1 MTRRHSTD
9 LSLRLYNTMTG
20 AKAPLRPRTPGHVGM
35 YVCGVT
41 VYDLCH
47 IGHARSAI
55 VFDVLRRYL
64 EANGLTVVYVRN
76 FTDIDDKIIARAAR
90 DGIGWREVAER
101 FIAEYYRDMDALGVL
116 RATVEPK
123 ATDHIPDM
131 LALIAGLVE
140 KGMAY
145 VGGGDVYYRVAGFP
159 RYGRLS
165 GRRLDQLQAGARVE
179 REATILRH
187 ARVDEKKHDPLD
199 FALWK
204 GSKPGEPTWDSPWG
218 PGRPGWH
225 IECSAMA
232 MAHLGQTID
241 LHGGGQD
248 LTFPHHENEIAQSEG
263 YTGVEFSRCW
273 MHNGFVTINEEKMS
287 KSLGNF
293 FTIREI
299 LEKSPWDQAVTA
311 EALRYLLLG
320 THYRSPIDFSDEAL
334 RGAKAALDGFYDLLG
349 RLREPEGKAERGGGN
364 EIARAVL
371 EQVDAQFSAAM
382 DDDLNTAQALGVFHH
397 ARAEFNRALGTGVSA
412 GTARQS
418 EAALL
423 RHGQVLGFDFQA
435 THRGEIKKI
444 PGSDQLPLGDSF
456 SYLVG
461 KGLSDN
467 EVARLVEARNTARA
481 RKDWAEA
488 DVIRKQLADA
498 GVILE
503 DRPDGT
509 TRIKR

>member
-1 MTRRHSTD
+1 
-9 LSLRLYNTMTG
+9 
-20 AKAPLRPRTPGHVGM
+20 
-35 YVCGVT
+35 
-41 VYDLCH
+41 
-47 IGHARSAI
+47 
-55 VFDVLRRYL
+55 
-64 EANGLTVVYVRN
+64 
-76 FTDIDDKIIARAAR
+76 
-90 DGIGWREVAER
+90 
-101 FIAEYYRDMDALGVL
+101 
-116 RATVEPK
+116 
-123 ATDHIPDM
+123 
-131 LALIAGLVE
+131 
-140 KGMAY
+140 
-145 VGGGDVYYRVAGFP
+145 
-159 RYGRLS
+159 
-165 GRRLDQLQAGARVE
+165 
-179 REATILRH
+179 
-187 ARVDEKKHDPLD
+187 VDEKKHDPLD

-204 GSKPGEPTWDSPWG
+204 ASKPGEPTWDSPWG

-299 LEKSPWDQAVTA
+299 LDKGRSTWGWPEAVTA

-349 RLREPEGKAERGGGN
+349 RLREPEGKSEHGGGS
-364 EIARAVL
+364 EIARAAIEEL
-371 EQVDAQFSAAM
+371 ERQFAAAM
-382 DDDLNTAQALGVFHH
+382 DDDLNTAQALGALHH
-397 ARAEFNRALGTGVSA
+397 ARAEFNRALGRVVSTGMA
-412 GTARQS
+412 QQA
-418 EAALL
+418 EAALT
-423 RHGQVLGFDFQA
+423 RHGQILGLEFHA
-435 THRGEIKKI
+435 TRRGQIHITPSTGTLTIVEAEA
-444 PGSDQLPLGDSF
+444 G
-456 SYLVG
+456 LVVRATVEATG
-461 KGLSDN
+461 TVVGGTMLDD
-467 EVARLVEARNTARA
+467 EVARLVEARNAARA
-481 RKDWAEA
+481 RKDWAGA

>member
-1 MTRRHSTD
+1 MSPSPRPE
-9 LSLRLYNTMTG
+9 LALRLYNTLSGSKT
-20 AKAPLRPRTPGHVGM
+20 PLRPRVPRHLGM

-64 EANGLTVVYVRN
+64 ESRGLIVTYVRN
-76 FTDIDDKIIARAAR
+76 FTDIDDKIIARAQR

-101 FIAEYYRDMDALGVL
+101 YIAEFYRDMDALGVR

-123 ATDHIPDM
+123 ATDHIADM
-131 LALIAGLVE
+131 LAIITGLVE
-140 KGMAY
+140 KDLAY
-145 VGGGDVYYRVAGFP
+145 VQGGDVFFRVTSFP
-159 RYGRLS
+159 TYGKLS
-165 GRRLDQLQAGARVE
+165 RRRLDQLRVGARVE
-179 REATILRH
+179 
-187 ARVDEKKHDPLD
+187 VDERKHDPLD

-204 GSKPGEPTWDSPWG
+204 ASKPGEPAWDSPWG

-263 YTGVEFSRCW
+263 FTGVEFSHCW

-299 LEKSPWDQAVTA
+299 LDKSPWERPVTA

-334 RGAKAALDGFYDLLG
+334 RGAKAGLDGFYDLLG
-349 RLREPEGKAERGGGN
+349 RLQEHEGKSDRGEGN
-364 EIARAVL
+364 EIARPVL
-371 EQVDAQFSAAM
+371 DTIEDDFNTAM
-382 DDDLNTAQALGVFHH
+382 DDDLNTAQAIGVLHQ
-397 ARAEFNRALGTGVSA
+397 ARTDLNRALGRGMSLHLA
-412 GTARQS
+412 ERAEQ
-418 EAALL
+418 ALRRL
-423 RHGQVLGFDFQA
+423 GQVLGLEFQA
-435 THRGEIKKI
+435 TRRSATSKEPVTEIVQTA
-444 PGSDQLPLGDSF
+444 DTVSF
-456 SYLVG
+456 EVSRS
-461 KGLSDN
+461 GLSDA
-467 EVARLVEARNTARA
+467 EIAKLVDDRNAARA
-481 RKDWAEA
+481 RRDWAAA

-498 GVILE
+498 GVIIE

>member
-1 MTRRHSTD
+1 MSAPKRGETA
-9 LSLRLYNTMTG
+9 LRLYNTMTG
-20 AKAPLRPRTPGHVGM
+20 AKAPLRPRVQRHLGM

-64 EANGLTVVYVRN
+64 EFRGLIVTYVRN
-76 FTDIDDKIIARAAR
+76 FTDIDDKIIARAQR
-90 DGIGWREVAER
+90 DGIGWREVADR
-101 FIAEYYRDMDALGVL
+101 YIAEYYRDMDALSVR

-123 ATDHIPDM
+123 ATDHIADM
-131 LALIAGLVE
+131 LAIIKGLVE
-140 KGMAY
+140 KGKAY
-145 VGGGDVYYRVAGFP
+145 AEGGDVFFRVASFP
-159 RYGRLS
+159 TYGRLS
-165 GRRLDQLQAGARVE
+165 RRRLDQLRVGARVE
-179 REATILRH
+179 
-187 ARVDEKKHDPLD
+187 VDERKQDPLD

-204 GSKPGEPTWDSPWG
+204 ASKPGEPAWESPWG
-218 PGRPGWH
+218 SGRPGWH

-263 YTGVEFSRCW
+263 FTGVEFARCW

-299 LEKSPWDQAVTA
+299 LDKSPWEQSVTA

-320 THYRSPIDFSDEAL
+320 THYRSPIDFSDEGL
-334 RGAKAALDGFYDLLG
+334 RGAKAGLDGFYDLLG
-349 RLREPEGKAERGGGN
+349 RLREREGKSDRGQGN
-364 EIARAVL
+364 EIARPVL
-371 EQVDAQFSAAM
+371 DRIEDDFTAAM
-382 DDDLNTAQALGVFHH
+382 DDDLNTAQAIGVLHH
-397 ARAEFNRALGTGVSA
+397 ARTELNRALGRGMGVSL
-412 GTARQS
+412 ARR
-418 EAALL
+418 ADDTL
-423 RHGQVLGFDFQA
+423 RKLGQVLGLDLQA
-435 THRGEIKKI
+435 TRRGESRE
-444 PGSDQLPLGDSF
+444 PGSAESAVKGYAPST
-456 SYLVG
+456 LVSEMI
-461 KGLSDN
+461 SDA
-467 EVARLVEARNTARA
+467 EVARLVDERNAARA
-481 RKDWAEA
+481 RRDWAAA
-488 DVIRKQLADA
+488 DAIRKQLADA
-498 GVILE
+498 GVTIE

>member
-1 MTRRHSTD
+1 MIPSPRPD
-9 LSLRLYNTMTG
+9 LAFRLYNTLTG
-20 AKAPLRPRTPGHVGM
+20 SKNPLHLRVPRHLGM

-41 VYDLCH
+41 VYDRCH

-64 EANGLTVVYVRN
+64 ESRGVIVTYVRN
-76 FTDIDDKIIARAAR
+76 FTDIDDKIIARAQR
-90 DGIGWREVAER
+90 DGMGWRDVADR
-101 FIAEYYRDMDALGVL
+101 YIAEFYRDMDALGVR
-116 RATVEPK
+116 RASVEPK
-123 ATDHIPDM
+123 ATDHIADM
-131 LALIAGLVE
+131 LVIIQGLVE
-140 KGMAY
+140 KNSAY
-145 VGGGDVYYRVAGFP
+145 VQGGDVFFRVTSFP
-159 RYGRLS
+159 TYGKLS
-165 GRRLDQLQAGARVE
+165 RRRLDQLRVGARVE
-179 REATILRH
+179 
-187 ARVDEKKHDPLD
+187 VDERKHDPLD

-204 GSKPGEPTWDSPWG
+204 ASKPGEPAWDSPWG

-263 YTGVEFSRCW
+263 FTGVEFARCW

-299 LEKSPWDQAVTA
+299 LDKSPWEQSVTA

-334 RGAKAALDGFYDLLG
+334 RGAKAGLDGFYDLLG
-349 RLREPEGKAERGGGN
+349 RLREREGKSDRGDGN
-364 EIARAVL
+364 EIARPVL
-371 EQVDAQFSAAM
+371 DTIEADFNAAM
-382 DDDLNTAQALGVFHH
+382 DDDLNTAQVLAVLHQ
-397 ARAEFNRALGTGVSA
+397 ARTDLNRALGRGMGEGLA
-412 GTARQS
+412 NTADQTIRR
-418 EAALL
+418 L
-423 RHGQVLGFDFQA
+423 GQVLGLDFQA
-435 THRGEIKKI
+435 TRRGPIHASGSLIAGPTAATGIGSAGPMSDTEI
-444 PGSDQLPLGDSF
+444 GT
-456 SYLVG
+456 LV
-461 KGLSDN
+461 D
-467 EVARLVEARNTARA
+467 ARNAARA
-481 RKDWAEA
+481 RRDWAAA
-488 DVIRKQLADA
+488 DAIRKQLADV
-498 GVILE
+498 GVTIE

>member
-1 MTRRHSTD
+1 M
-9 LSLRLYNTMTG
+9 SLKLYNTMTG
-20 AKAPLRPRTPGHVGM
+20 TKAPFRPRTPGHVGM

-64 EANGLTVVYVRN
+64 EAKGLAVIYVRN

-90 DGIGWREVAER
+90 DGIGWRDVAER
-101 FIAEYYRDMDALGVL
+101 FIVEYHRDMDALGVL

-145 VGGGDVYYRVAGFP
+145 AEGGDVYYRVAGFP

-179 REATILRH
+179 
-187 ARVDEKKHDPLD
+187 VDEKKHDPLD

-204 GSKPGEPTWDSPWG
+204 TSKPGEPTWDSLWG

-263 YTGVEFSRCW
+263 YTGMEFSRCW

-299 LEKSPWDQAVTA
+299 LDKSPWDRVVTA
-311 EALRYLLLG
+311 EALRYFLLG
-320 THYRSPIDFSDEAL
+320 THYRGPIDFSDEAL

-349 RLREPEGKAERGGGN
+349 RLREPEGKSEHGGGN
-364 EIARAVL
+364 EIARAAIEEL
-371 EQVDAQFSAAM
+371 ERQFAAAM
-382 DDDLNTAQALGVFHH
+382 DDDLNTAQALGALHH
-397 ARAEFNRALGTGVSA
+397 ARAEFNRALGKVVSTGMA
-412 GTARQS
+412 QQA
-418 EAALL
+418 EAALT
-423 RHGQVLGFDFQA
+423 RHGQILGLEFHA
-435 THRGEIKKI
+435 TRRGQIHEAAAH
-444 PGSDQLPLGDSF
+444 LGARTT
-456 SYLVG
+456 LEAIGTVVG
-461 KGLSDN
+461 GTMLDGD
-467 EVARLVEARNTARA
+467 VARLVEARNAARA
-481 RKDWAEA
+481 RKDWAGA

>member
-1 MTRRHSTD
+1 MTQAPRPD
-9 LSLRLYNTMTG
+9 LALRLHNTMTG
-20 AKAPLRPRTPGHVGM
+20 AKALFRTRVPRHAGM

-64 EANGLTVVYVRN
+64 ESRGVIVTYVRN
-76 FTDIDDKIIARAAR
+76 FTDIDDKIIARAHR
-90 DGIGWREVAER
+90 DGMGWREVADR
-101 FIAEYYRDMDALGVL
+101 YIAEYYRDMDALGVR

-123 ATDHIPDM
+123 ATDHIADM
-131 LALIAGLVE
+131 LAIIKGLVE
-140 KGMAY
+140 KRNAY
-145 VGGGDVYYRVAGFP
+145 VEGGDVFFRVASFP
-159 RYGRLS
+159 TYGRLS
-165 GRRLDQLQAGARVE
+165 RRRLDQLRVGARVD
-179 REATILRH
+179 
-187 ARVDEKKHDPLD
+187 VDERKHDPLD

-204 GSKPGEPTWDSPWG
+204 ASKPGEPAWDSPWG

-263 YTGVEFSRCW
+263 FTGVEFAHCW

-299 LEKSPWDQAVTA
+299 LDKSPWERPVTA

-320 THYRSPIDFSDEAL
+320 THYRSPIDFSDEGL
-334 RGAKAALDGFYDLLG
+334 RGAKAGVDTFYDLLG
-349 RLREPEGKAERGGGN
+349 RLREAEGKSDRGEGN
-364 EIARAVL
+364 EIARPVL
-371 EQVDAQFSAAM
+371 DTIDEDFDAAM
-382 DDDLNTAQALGVFHH
+382 DDDLNTAQAIGALHH
-397 ARAEFNRALGTGVSA
+397 ARTEFNRALGRGMSVSI
-412 GTARQS
+412 ARKA
-418 EAALL
+418 EETL
-423 RHGQVLGFDFQA
+423 RRLGQVLGLEFQA
-435 THRGEIKKI
+435 TRRGQIHAAEGRSAGSSTTMGISSAIVGTMSDTEIAT
-444 PGSDQLPLGDSF
+444 
-456 SYLVG
+456 LV
-461 KGLSDN
+461 D
-467 EVARLVEARNTARA
+467 ARNAART
-481 RKDWAEA
+481 RRDWAAA
-488 DVIRKQLADA
+488 DAIRKQLADA
-498 GVILE
+498 GVTIE

>member
-1 MTRRHSTD
+1 MNAPQREES
-9 LSLRLYNTMTG
+9 SLRLYNTMTG
-20 AKAPLRPRTPGHVGM
+20 AKAPLRPRVPRHVGI

-64 EANGLTVVYVRN
+64 ESRGMIVTYVRN
-76 FTDIDDKIIARAAR
+76 FTDIDDKIIARAQH
-90 DGIGWREVAER
+90 DGLGWREVADR
-101 FIAEYYRDMDALGVL
+101 YIAEYYRDMDALGVR

-123 ATDHIPDM
+123 ATDHIADM
-131 LALIAGLVE
+131 LAIINGLVE
-140 KGMAY
+140 KGKAY
-145 VGGGDVYYRVAGFP
+145 VEGGDVFFRVASFP
-159 RYGRLS
+159 TYGRLS
-165 GRRLDQLQAGARVE
+165 RRRLDQLQVGARVE
-179 REATILRH
+179 
-187 ARVDEKKHDPLD
+187 VDERKHDPLD

-204 GSKPGEPTWDSPWG
+204 ASKPGEPAWDSPWG

-263 YTGVEFSRCW
+263 VTGVEFARCW

-299 LEKSPWDQAVTA
+299 LDKSPWEQAVTA

-320 THYRSPIDFSDEAL
+320 THYRSPIDFSDEGL
-334 RGAKAALDGFYDLLG
+334 RGAKAGLDAFYDLLG
-349 RLREPEGKAERGGGN
+349 RLREHEGKSDRGQGN
-364 EIARAVL
+364 EIARPVL
-371 EQVDAQFSAAM
+371 DRIENEFNAAM
-382 DDDLNTAQALGVFHH
+382 DDDLNTAQALAVLHQT
-397 ARAEFNRALGTGVSA
+397 RTELNRALGRGMGESLA
-412 GTARQS
+412 QKANHAIRR
-418 EAALL
+418 L
-423 RHGQVLGFDFQA
+423 GQVLGLDFQA
-435 THRGEIKKI
+435 ARRGQIHAAEGRSAGTSTTTGISSAIVETMSDTEITT
-444 PGSDQLPLGDSF
+444 
-456 SYLVG
+456 
-461 KGLSDN
+461 
-467 EVARLVEARNTARA
+467 LVEARNAARA
-481 RKDWAEA
+481 RRDWAAA
-488 DVIRKQLADA
+488 DAIRKQLADA
-498 GVILE
+498 GVTIE

>member
-1 MTRRHSTD
+1 MSRSPRPD
-9 LSLRLYNTMTG
+9 LALRLYNTMTA
-20 AKAPLRPRTPGHVGM
+20 AKELFRPRVPRHVGM

-64 EANGLTVVYVRN
+64 ESRGLIITYVRN
-76 FTDIDDKIIARAAR
+76 FTDIDDKILHRAQR

-101 FIAEYYRDMDALGVL
+101 YVAEYYRDMDALGVR

-123 ATDHIPDM
+123 ATDHIADM
-131 LALIAGLVE
+131 LALITGLVE
-140 KGMAY
+140 KDKAY
-145 VGGGDVYYRVAGFP
+145 VEGGDVFFRVASFP
-159 RYGRLS
+159 TYGRLS
-165 GRRLDQLQAGARVE
+165 RRRLDQLRVGARVE
-179 REATILRH
+179 
-187 ARVDEKKHDPLD
+187 VDERKRDPLD

-204 GSKPGEPTWDSPWG
+204 ASKPGEPAWDSPWG

-232 MAHLGQTID
+232 MAHLGPTID

-263 YTGVEFSRCW
+263 FSGVQFARCW

-299 LEKSPWDQAVTA
+299 LDKSPWEQPVTA

-334 RGAKAALDGFYDLLG
+334 RGAKAGLDAFYDLLG
-349 RLREPEGKAERGGGN
+349 RLREREGKADRGQGN
-364 EIARAVL
+364 EIARPVL
-371 EQVDAQFSAAM
+371 DAIEDQFNAAM
-382 DDDLNTAQALGVFHH
+382 DDDLNTAQAIGALHH
-397 ARAEFNRALGTGVSA
+397 ARTELNRALGRGMSESM
-412 GTARQS
+412 ARQA
-418 EAALL
+418 EKTL
-423 RHGQVLGFDFQA
+423 RKLANVLGLDFQA
-435 THRGEIKKI
+435 ARRGEIRA
-444 PGSDQLPLGDSF
+444 GTGRAA
-456 SYLVG
+456 G
-461 KGLSDN
+461 KSTAIGISSASVDTLSDT
-467 EVARLVEARNTARA
+467 EIATLVEARNAARA
-481 RKDWAEA
+481 RRDWAAA
-488 DVIRKQLADA
+488 DAIRKQLADA
-498 GVILE
+498 GVTIE

>member
-1 MTRRHSTD
+1 
-9 LSLRLYNTMTG
+9 LRLYNTLTG
-20 AKAPLRPRTPGHVGM
+20 AKTPLRLRVPRHLGM

-64 EANGLTVVYVRN
+64 ESRGLIVTYVRN
-76 FTDIDDKIIARAAR
+76 FTDIDDKIIARAQR

-101 FIAEYYRDMDALGVL
+101 YIAEFYRDMDALGVR

-123 ATDHIPDM
+123 ATDHIADM
-131 LALIAGLVE
+131 LAIIQGLVE
-140 KGMAY
+140 KDRAY
-145 VGGGDVYYRVAGFP
+145 VQGGDVFFRVTSFP
-159 RYGRLS
+159 TYGKLS
-165 GRRLDQLQAGARVE
+165 RRRLDQLRVGARVE
-179 REATILRH
+179 
-187 ARVDEKKHDPLD
+187 VDERKHDPLD

-204 GSKPGEPTWDSPWG
+204 ASKPGEPAWDSPWG

-263 YTGVEFSRCW
+263 FTGVEFARCW

-299 LEKSPWDQAVTA
+299 LDKSPWERPVTA

-334 RGAKAALDGFYDLLG
+334 RGAKAGLDGFYDLLG
-349 RLREPEGKAERGGGN
+349 RLQEHEGKTDRGEGN
-364 EIARAVL
+364 EIARPVL
-371 EQVDAQFSAAM
+371 DTIEDDFNAAM
-382 DDDLNTAQALGVFHH
+382 DDDLNTAQAIGVLHH
-397 ARAEFNRALGTGVSA
+397 ARTELNRALGRGM
-412 GTARQS
+412 GEPLARQAD
-418 EAALL
+418 ETL
-423 RHGQVLGFDFQA
+423 RRLGRVLGLDFQA
-435 THRGEIKKI
+435 TRRGESRT
-444 PGSDQLPLGDSF
+444 PGTAELALKGYAPSTSVSEMISDA
-456 SYLVG
+456 
-461 KGLSDN
+461 
-467 EVARLVEARNTARA
+467 EVARLVEARNAARA
-481 RKDWAEA
+481 CRDWAAA

-498 GVILE
+498 GVTIE